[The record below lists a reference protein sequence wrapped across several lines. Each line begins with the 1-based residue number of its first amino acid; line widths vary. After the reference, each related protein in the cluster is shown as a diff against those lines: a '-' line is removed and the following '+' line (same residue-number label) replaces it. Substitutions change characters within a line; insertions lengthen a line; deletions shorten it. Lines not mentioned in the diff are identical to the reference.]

1 MGILPEAYDAWKY
14 VKGQLVDFGKGTMI
28 PTEWGGGDKAWWA
41 DAWYCGGK
49 PAAGTRTGRE
59 LLRRGYLNDG
69 GLAGPSCVNGNNGL
83 TNAWWNILATISV
96 YKKFDTRPHK
106 PAEEAYTW
114 EYPKY
119 VIKGHSFLMK

>member
-1 MGILPEAYDAWKY
+1 MKIQTVQSNKKY
-14 VKGQLVDFGKGTMI
+14 NI
-28 PTEWGGGDKAWWA
+28 
-41 DAWYCGGK
+41 
-49 PAAGTRTGRE
+49 RTYGVRE
-59 LLRRGYLNDG
+59 LLRRGNLNNG
-69 GLAGPSCVNGNNGL
+69 GIAGPSYVNGNNGL